1 MIPGID
7 SDAQESWQGHNLFPY
22 VYCHPYAGYQF
33 SLSSPHG
40 HNMAATVPGIIASH
54 KAGNKEKG
62 TVVKEAITTVLGR
75 TEP

>member
-1 MIPGID
+1 
-7 SDAQESWQGHNLFPY
+7 
-22 VYCHPYAGYQF
+22 
-33 SLSSPHG
+33 
-40 HNMAATVPGIIASH
+40 MAATVPGIVASH